1 MSGAR
6 DHDEEFHPVLM
17 LPADA
22 EVLDLSGAL
31 PSTAGPWTIGRYDE
45 ARGIYTQALFAAED
59 GAARRCVHM
68 GVDLGGP
75 AGVAVHSFADAEVI
89 LAGDNTADGDYGPT
103 LVTAQLVQ
111 GRALYALY
119 GHLSRASLA
128 RSPVGRR
135 VRAGEVLGWL
145 GEQAENGGWPP
156 HVHLQLCWERPLV
169 PDLPGAVTL
178 ADRAAAR
185 ARYPDPR
192 LVLGPIYRD
201 EDDRDEEP
209 GAPG

>member
-1 MSGAR
+1 MKANAAQMR
-6 DHDEEFHPVLM
+6 YHPVLM
-17 LPADA
+17 LPPDA
-22 EVLDLSGAL
+22 PVLDLSGAH
-31 PSTAGPWTIGRYDE
+31 PAGVGPWSVGRYDE
-45 ARGIYTQALFAAED
+45 VRGIYTQALFS
-59 GAARRCVHM
+59 GGRCVHM

-89 LAGDNTADGDYGPT
+89 LAGDNAQPGDYGPT
-103 LVTAQLVQ
+103 LVTAQAL
-111 GRALYALY
+111 GDRTLYALY

-145 GEQAENGGWPP
+145 GEPEENGGWPP

-178 ADRAAAR
+178 AEREEAR
-185 ARYPDPR
+185 RRYPDPR
-192 LVLGPIYRD
+192 LVLGPIY
-201 EDDRDEEP
+201 E
-209 GAPG
+209 